1 MCHVQLAGRL
11 HCFAA
16 GDGKAGIDVK
26 ASRAESVVFPP
37 AERSSSSEYQQ
48 LMDHITLSSYPH
60 LHLLAYLRV
69 ILYFFLSF
77 PLFIS
82 FISLSHS
89 EQTLFSPNPFLPSLL
104 CAYIPLTPKPS
115 SAPLLCHTASSPSLS
130 LSIEIGKAAREI
142 FYAQPNDCSH
152 SSVPTDNIN
161 QSF

>member
-69 ILYFFLSF
+69 ILFLSIF
-77 PLFIS
+77 PSLYLFYFTIT
-82 FISLSHS
+82 FRADIIL
-89 EQTLFSPNPFLPSLL
+89 PRIPFLPSPL
-104 CAYIPLTPKPS
+104 CACLYSLTPPGQVP
-115 SAPLLCHTASSPSLS
+115 PLCY
-130 LSIEIGKAAREI
+130 AA
-142 FYAQPNDCSH
+142 
-152 SSVPTDNIN
+152 
-161 QSF
+161 